1 MVGEQSHGEEDEVDV
16 DPDEEDMNAHNL
28 DLSHDGSM
36 VISESNES
44 MMELKKKTT
53 IPILK
58 NND

>member
-1 MVGEQSHGEEDEVDV
+1 MIGEQSHGEEDEADV